1 MGHPRPLF
9 RLFSAFFS
17 QTSIEFY
24 NKLMWKYVYQVYGV
38 GIRTQSSGHESL
50 PITTRPLF
58 FFCLPRYVAT
68 FLDRSL
74 LYQLYFLVSKQNRCR
89 DTRHIVKNLFIKFA
103 NDCATCLSFFLF
115 LRRENFFDKIQSKTF
130 NHNSV
135 NFWNNWF
142 RKF

>member
-103 NDCATCLSFFLF
+103 NECDTCLFSFCFCVVRIFSTKSRARPSITIASISGIIDLG
-115 LRRENFFDKIQSKTF
+115 NF
-130 NHNSV
+130 
-135 NFWNNWF
+135 
-142 RKF
+142 

>member
-1 MGHPRPLF
+1 MENQYFSFVKKLGHPRPLF
-9 RLFSAFFS
+9 RLFLAFFS

-68 FLDRSL
+68 FLDRSV

-103 NDCATCLSFFLF
+103 NDCATCLSFFLSVF
-115 LRRENFFDKIQSKTF
+115 ASWEFFRQNPEQDLQSQ
-130 NHNSV
+130 
-135 NFWNNWF
+135 
-142 RKF
+142 